1 MPILPFMAVPLR
13 LTSKYRLKKFG
24 RKVLHALYNQN
35 GPILRYHIDFRAATT
50 VTQNAQVFSYTDGP
64 RSQAVDVQ
72 TYNWTLT
79 QLPAAPAG
87 VYGIANPAQLNIRWR
102 QTIEIYNT
110 GASIL
115 YVKWHKWVCREDITS
130 VTGQT
135 DTLANIISHGQS
147 LVPPVAFAGTSAMA
161 TTTVGYNLFLN
172 PYWCRR
178 FKAVK
183 SYNFKLVPGERRTLK
198 MRDVYIFDQKE
209 TEPTGAAAVS
219 FKKGYKLIGGFIYG
233 QPAFDLNSGAAP
245 TNIGTAA
252 GGMIA
257 YSIVDMQLEPAYA
270 SNKIVAQRD
279 TTFDQ
284 ATAGHVW
291 QPVASNEATVTLF

>member
-1 MPILPFMAVPLR
+1 M
-13 LTSKYRLKKFG
+13 
-24 RKVLHALYNQN
+24 LHALYNAN
-35 GPILRYHIDFRAATT
+35 GPVLRYHLDARAATT
-50 VTQNAQVFSYTDGP
+50 VTQNAQVFSYSSGP
-64 RSQAVDVQ
+64 REQATDLHL
-72 TYNWTLT
+72 YNWTYV
-79 QLPAAPAG
+79 QLQESAAGAG
-87 VYGIANPAQLNIRWR
+87 TVSNISNPAQLNIRWR
-102 QTIEIYNT
+102 QLIEIYNT

-115 YVKWHKWVCREDITS
+115 YVKWNKWVCREDITS
-130 VTGQT
+130 VAGQT

-147 LVPPVAFAGTSAMA
+147 LVPPQAYAGTSAMA

-183 SYNFKLVPGERRTLK
+183 TYNFKLVPGERRTLRMK
-198 MRDVYIFDQKE
+198 DVYIFDQKE
-209 TEPTGAAAVS
+209 TEANGAAAVS
-219 FKKGYKLIGGFIYG
+219 FKKGYKFIGGYIYG
-233 QPAFDLNSGAAP
+233 QPAFDVNAGAAP

-257 YSIVDMQLEPAYA
+257 YSIIDVQLEPAYA
-270 SNKIVAQRD
+270 ANKIVAQRT

-284 ATAGHVW
+284 ATVGHVW